1 MDILNQMVAVMDRKE
16 VKSFKIYLNRASDKA
31 DRKDIA
37 LFDYLRKAG
46 KAYEEKKILN
56 KLYQEDEKGA
66 FYRLKNRLAED
77 IGISV
82 FEQKYLED
90 NTMHS
95 FFLVAMAH
103 YYASK
108 NSFKLSVYFLRKAEK
123 KARQI
128 ENYSLLEIIYGNLI
142 RSAREI
148 LNENPEKYI
157 QKRRENRALLNKMGE
172 MDDILESI
180 EYQMMISQ
188 NLTGSRQEVLNILKE
203 TIDRYTQDEE
213 LKHSSRLQFGIYF
226 IVSRIFL
233 QNNDYEALEKYLV
246 DTYSDFQ
253 HKNLFTKT
261 NHSHK
266 LQMLSWIANALFVN
280 KKYNLSL
287 KYADELKTEM
297 ERFDGQ
303 FYSRYELFYYN
314 SLVINFSV
322 INPAKAI
329 SILQELLQKEK
340 NNKLTFSGVGVFVYM
355 NLAMLYYSQKEY
367 KKALQSLN
375 KLYNYEGY
383 AGTDLR
389 LKLKINL
396 GELMM
401 RYDLKEFEI
410 LDYRLKQIQKEF
422 AVLLNNKTG
431 ELWEDAFLD
440 IINQLTTNFK
450 TRDLKKVQQT
460 ARGLLTKLQHHA
472 ASNNMLFAYD
482 KWLAE
487 KAKID
492 M

>member
-1 MDILNQMVAVMDRKE
+1 MDILNQMIAVMDRKE
-16 VKSFKIYLNRASDKA
+16 VKSFKVYLKRALDKT
-31 DRKDIA
+31 DRKDLS
-37 LFDYLRKAG
+37 LFEYIRKAG
-46 KAYEEKKILN
+46 DNYEEEKIIN
-56 KLYQEDEKGA
+56 RLYNASEKGA

-90 NTMHS
+90 NTMHG
-95 FFLVAMAH
+95 FYLVSMAH
-103 YYASK
+103 YYTSK
-108 NSFKLSVYFLRKAEK
+108 SNFRLAIYFLRKAEK
-123 KARQI
+123 KAKQI

-142 RSAREI
+142 RSTREV

-180 EYQMMISQ
+180 EYKMMISQ
-188 NLTGSRQEVLNILKE
+188 NLTGSRQEILNILKE
-203 TIDRYTQDEE
+203 TINRYTLDEE
-213 LKHSSRLQFGIYF
+213 LKDSSRLQFGVYF

-233 QNNDYEALEKYLV
+233 QNNDYDSLEKYLV
-246 DTYSDFQ
+246 DTYTDFQ
-253 HKNLFTKT
+253 KKNLFNKT

-280 KKYNLSL
+280 KKYSLSL
-287 KYADELKTEM
+287 NYAEELKKEM

-329 SILQELLQKEK
+329 VVLQELLQKEK
-340 NNKLTFSGVGVFVYM
+340 SNKLTFSGVGVFVYM
-355 NLAMLYYSQKEY
+355 NLAMLYYTQKNY
-367 KKALQSLN
+367 TKALQSLN

-383 AGTDLR
+383 ASADPR
-389 LKLKINL
+389 LKLKMNI

-401 RYDLKEFEI
+401 RYDRNEIEI
-410 LDYRLKQIQKEF
+410 LEYRLKQIQKEF
-422 AVLLNNKTG
+422 SAILNNDTS
-431 ELWEDAFLD
+431 EMWEGSFLH
-440 IINQLTTNFK
+440 IIGQLATDLK
-450 TRDLKKVQQT
+450 VRDLKKVQFT
-460 ARGLLTKLQHHA
+460 AKALI
-472 ASNNMLFAYD
+472 NNMKENSSSYDMLFAYD

-492 M
+492 L